1 MGQIKVPEILRFPN
15 DDGLLFNHIWGK
27 TLRDGDENVFGV
39 RRNAQEEICPIRGI
53 ECYMEVTRDMRVDL
67 TCGYLFR
74 PVTPDLGIKDAP
86 FSSSAAESRLKSY
99 LKEMSADNG
108 ETLHGFRS
116 GCAITLAL
124 TGADLA
130 EIMDHVRWSRRH
142 TALYYMQLAKV
153 LNPAGASARLAS
165 SVGSEPSASWQ
176 DINELKRFVCAFPA
190 TNQGKRTYAE
200 ECL

>member
-1 MGQIKVPEILRFPN
+1 M
-15 DDGLLFNHIWGK
+15 
-27 TLRDGDENVFGV
+27 
-39 RRNAQEEICPIRGI
+39 EICPIQGI
-53 ECYMEVTRDMRVDL
+53 ERYMEVTRGIRVDL

-74 PVTPDLGIKDAP
+74 PTTPDLGIKDAP
-86 FSSSAAESRLKSY
+86 FSSSAAESRLKGY
-99 LKEMSADNG
+99 LKEMNADNG

-130 EIMDHVRWSRRH
+130 EIMDHVGWTRRH

-165 SVGSEPSASWQ
+165 NIGMEPSCLWQ
-176 DINELKRFVCAFPA
+176 DINQLKRFVCAFPA
-190 TNQGKRTYAE
+190 VDCGKRSYGKE
-200 ECL
+200 LL